1 MLAPS
6 PKATVDIL
14 ADERW
19 QLVQRIVS
27 SPPCHK
33 STRLR
38 ELLEHVTER
47 TIHGHAHE
55 LTEQQIGSTLFHKPS
70 GYSSLEDSSVRVHAR
85 QLRLKLHEYFDEEG
99 RNDPIVLTI
108 PRGCYTPIFKP
119 RAKASTLIAENTLS
133 SSTLTS
139 WRRQAVLAWT
149 LCGMLVLV
157 CALLL
162 LVYPL
167 GRRSIASAEAN
178 VIPPWPFSQVFD
190 SRHQTVVVVADS
202 NYGMFRILTS
212 QPGSLNQY
220 LRREFLQMSPI
231 LKGSPGATLD

>member
-27 SPPCHK
+27 SPPFQK

-38 ELLEHVTER
+38 ELLKHVTER

-55 LTEQQIGSTLFHKPS
+55 LTEQQIGSTLFHKPL

-99 RNDPIVLTI
+99 RNEPLILSV
-108 PRGCYTPIFKP
+108 PKGSYTPIFKP
-119 RAKASTLIAENTLS
+119 AAKAATPIAES
-133 SSTLTS
+133 APGVSPAVS
-139 WRRQAVLAWT
+139 RRNEAILAWT
-149 LCGMLVLV
+149 MCGVLIIPKLSDFFDCCSV
-157 CALLL
+157 FGQRGENQSGFGVTAGQKWFECAQRSERTT
-162 LVYPL
+162 L
-167 GRRSIASAEAN
+167 GGTCCRSRPRSAE
-178 VIPPWPFSQVFD
+178 VVRHLSISTSVLIPVDDQSACERLAW
-190 SRHQTVVVVADS
+190 
-202 NYGMFRILTS
+202 
-212 QPGSLNQY
+212 
-220 LRREFLQMSPI
+220 
-231 LKGSPGATLD
+231 